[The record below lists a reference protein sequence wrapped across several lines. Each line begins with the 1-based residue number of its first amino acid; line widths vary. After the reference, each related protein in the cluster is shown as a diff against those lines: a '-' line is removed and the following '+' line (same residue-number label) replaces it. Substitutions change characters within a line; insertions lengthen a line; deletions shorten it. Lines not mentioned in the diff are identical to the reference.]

1 MKKRKHNQEPKRDLS
16 TRSDTLATV
25 AAKDAVET
33 LLDLIGEDPSRGG
46 LRETP
51 GRFVRALLEMTR
63 GYEIEPASL
72 LKVFKDGAEQYDEMV
87 LQTHIPIQSMC
98 EHHMAPFFG
107 VAHIAY
113 IPHGKVVGLSKLAR
127 VADAYAQR
135 LQVQERLTQQIATC
149 LFDNLKPLGVAVV
162 LECRHLCIECR
173 GVKKAGSKTTTS
185 SLLGVFKTKPA
196 ARAEFLSLIRK

>member
-33 LLDLIGEDPSRGG
+33 LLDFIGEDPSRGG